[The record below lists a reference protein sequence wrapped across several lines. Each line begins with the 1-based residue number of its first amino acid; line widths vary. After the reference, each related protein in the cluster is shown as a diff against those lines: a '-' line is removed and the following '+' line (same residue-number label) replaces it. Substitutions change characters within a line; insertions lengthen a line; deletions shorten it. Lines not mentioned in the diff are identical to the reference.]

1 MTQGVN
7 FRHSYVKSTGR
18 GKGIEMPHT
27 PFSCPPKIRT
37 KIGLL
42 ERGPWMN
49 CVLDLVRVLYSFKGG
64 NPGVGGIPKLRK
76 IYLVGKG
83 EGGKSGVIIN
93 PPQILPVPTT
103 ASILSSSSEMLKNE
117 LVAIK
122 IHTMPGRG
130 KGA

>member
-18 GKGIEMPHT
+18 GKGIEMPQT

-83 EGGKSGVIIN
+83 
-93 PPQILPVPTT
+93 
-103 ASILSSSSEMLKNE
+103 
-117 LVAIK
+117 
-122 IHTMPGRG
+122 GRG
-130 KGA
+130 EVGGNYKPPSNLACTNNSVYSLLLLRNVKE